1 MLENTVIIGVGR
13 GGCNALSKVKL
24 KIEKLF
30 VDTDKNVVE
39 KYSGFC
45 IGLKTCNGLSTGG
58 DVVKGE
64 LSLRESKLQI
74 LDRIGKLSNW
84 IIIAPLGCGT
94 SCGASKQLVDL
105 ALDNYKSVKVLASL
119 PFEWEG
125 NRRKHHAVETISYIE
140 NLCEVITV
148 EFDSKKYPAQISMT
162 DIFNLLDEKYM
173 EAIEK
178 ICV

>member
-64 LSLRESKLQI
+64 LAFRESKLQI
-74 LDRIGKLSNW
+74 LDRIGKFSNW
-84 IIIAPLGCGT
+84 IIIAPLGGGI
-94 SCGASKQLVDL
+94 SCGGSKQLVDL
-105 ALDNYKSVKVLASL
+105 ALDNNKSVKVLASM

-125 NRRKHHAVETISYIE
+125 NRRKHHAVATVSYIK

>member
-64 LSLRESKLQI
+64 LAFRESKLQI
-74 LDRIGKLSNW
+74 LDRIGKFSNW
-84 IIIAPLGCGT
+84 IIIAPLGGGT
-94 SCGASKQLVDL
+94 SCGGSKQLVDL
-105 ALDNYKSVKVLASL
+105 ALDNNKSVKVLASM

-125 NRRKHHAVETISYIE
+125 NRRKHHAVATVSYIK
-140 NLCEVITV
+140 NLCEVIDV
-148 EFDSKKYPAQISMT
+148 EFDPKKYPKPISLNDSFT
-162 DIFNLLDEKYM
+162 LLDEKYI

>member
-64 LSLRESKLQI
+64 LAFRESKLQI
-74 LDRIGKLSNW
+74 LDRIGKFSNW
-84 IIIAPLGCGT
+84 IIIAPLGGGI
-94 SCGASKQLVDL
+94 SCGGSKQLVDL
-105 ALDNYKSVKVLASL
+105 ALDNNKSVKVLASM

-125 NRRKHHAVETISYIE
+125 NRRKHHAVATVSYIK
-140 NLCEVITV
+140 NL
-148 EFDSKKYPAQISMT
+148 
-162 DIFNLLDEKYM
+162 
-173 EAIEK
+173 
-178 ICV
+178 